1 VVVRDKENTVPLPER
16 RNFQGWSNSG
26 ENAIF
31 RADPPTPA
39 PGIGA
44 HRMRALKTILIILGA
59 LLGVVVLLSFFGKKD
74 FRFERSITIK
84 APAEAVYNN
93 ISSLAAMDKWGP
105 WKEME
110 HNMTS
115 TLSGSPDGQI
125 GAISHWK
132 SDESEGE
139 MELAELTPNSKVR
152 TKLRFISPWA
162 ANNEGT
168 YDLEAMGDSTRI
180 TWGMQGQNG
189 FVSRVV
195 SVFMNMD
202 AMLAPMFDKGLSDL
216 KSLTEKEY
224 ALSGAASAG
233 AYQITV
239 TDRPAMLY
247 VGKRE
252 VVKWADMKEFFGK
265 NFGAGFAAIGKL
277 GVTPAGAPSGVYF
290 AWNEKDQSADLI
302 AGVPVAV
309 DAKDKLKG
317 MDVFEAPASKAYV
330 IDYVGG
336 YNGIGKAHEAMDARI
351 KADGVQMNQVVIE
364 EYITDPGQE
373 PDSTKWHTNVVYLV
387 K

>member
-1 VVVRDKENTVPLPER
+1 MV
-16 RNFQGWSNSG
+16 S
-26 ENAIF
+26 
-31 RADPPTPA
+31 PTPA
-39 PGIGA
+39 SGIGA
-44 HRMRALKTILIILGA
+44 HEMRALKTILIILGA
-59 LLGVVVLLSFFGKKD
+59 LLGVVVLLGLLGKKD

-84 APAEAVYNN
+84 APADAVYGN

-139 MELAELTPNSKVR
+139 MELSELVTNSKVR

-180 TWGMQGQNG
+180 IWGMQGQNN
-189 FVSRVV
+189 FMAKVM

-202 AMLAPMFDKGLSDL
+202 AMVGPMFEKGLGNL
-216 KSLTEKEY
+216 KTLTEQEHAASVSAK
-224 ALSGAASAG
+224 GAAG
-233 AYQITV
+233 YDITV
-239 TDRPAMLY
+239 SDRPAMLY

-265 NFGAGFAAIGKL
+265 NFGTGFAAVGKA
-277 GVTPAGAPSGVYF
+277 GVAPAGAPSGVYF
-290 AWNEKDQSADLI
+290 EWNEKDQTADLI
-302 AGVPVAV
+302 AGVPVTL
-309 DAKDKLKG
+309 DAKAKLKG
-317 MDVFEAPASKAYV
+317 LDVYEAPASKAYM

-336 YNGIGKAHEAMDARI
+336 YMGIGKAHEAMDARMN
-351 KADGVQMNQVVIE
+351 ADGLQMNQVVIE
-364 EYITDPGQE
+364 EYITDPGKE